1 MFKVHWGRLWEVAGA
16 YGLGLAAK
24 SVAVKKHEEI
34 KDGLVITRSIVNV
47 AEYF

>member
-24 SVAVKKHEEI
+24 SVAVKNMRKS
-34 KDGLVITRSIVNV
+34 RM
-47 AEYF
+47 AW